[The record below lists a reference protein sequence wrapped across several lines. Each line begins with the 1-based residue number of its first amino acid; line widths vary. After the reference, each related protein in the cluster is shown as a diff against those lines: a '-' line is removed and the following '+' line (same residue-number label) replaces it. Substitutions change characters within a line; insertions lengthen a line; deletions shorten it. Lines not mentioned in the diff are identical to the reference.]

1 MNYTKL
7 NQIAFIIFITLLTV
21 SASDITKN
29 ETSKKYMG
37 GGVKVAVLDSGIY
50 DDHKDFRDKK
60 IRKYNFISDSDFKDQ
75 LGHGTEVSGI
85 ITNIAPNVEMYNLR
99 ILDDSGEG
107 NIETLKKALNW
118 CIEMDVDIINLSF
131 STKLDNKDLRSYINK
146 ALKKGILV
154 IASYNNKDVQSFP
167 AQYKY
172 VIGVKAS
179 NNKRV
184 IIKGDTIYAL
194 GTDLETTSNNG
205 SYKCVTGNSYATAYT
220 TGIICR
226 VISEMKYEK
235 IIINYDE
242 IIKKL
247 KNKGGLDYV

>member
-29 ETSKKYMG
+29 ESSKKYMG

-50 DDHKDFRDKK
+50 DEHKDFRDKK

-85 ITNIAPNVEMYNLR
+85 ITNIDPNVEMYNLR

-131 STKLDNKDLRSYINK
+131 STKLDNKDLRNYINK
-146 ALKKGILV
+146 ALKKE
-154 IASYNNKDVQSFP
+154 F
-167 AQYKY
+167 
-172 VIGVKAS
+172 
-179 NNKRV
+179 
-184 IIKGDTIYAL
+184 
-194 GTDLETTSNNG
+194 
-205 SYKCVTGNSYATAYT
+205 
-220 TGIICR
+220 
-226 VISEMKYEK
+226 
-235 IIINYDE
+235 
-242 IIKKL
+242 
-247 KNKGGLDYV
+247 